1 MNPQIIGKKKRLGL
15 GFIFLIFF
23 ILNLSGVFA
32 QVDWLVETTN
42 ITAYRD
48 GVVHVSQNIII
59 NETYPVMNLQLFSST
74 IDNLIITDASREVLD
89 YNISESNLT
98 IFTLGTNRVDIEY
111 DTISLTNKEAEV
123 WTLIFANPNNSTVY
137 LPEDATIIYLNKIP
151 NEIETLDNKI
161 ALSILPDFWEIS
173 YILPL
178 GLPSEP
184 PDPPQENIFPLE
196 YIAITMGLTVLLLIF
211 IFFKKRQPN
220 IKKIVKKHPQLKNE
234 EIDVIRFIKEEGGK
248 VFESQIRERF
258 PDLPRTSLWRLI
270 RRLEK
275 NEIVR
280 TKKIGLENQVEL
292 KK

>member
-1 MNPQIIGKKKRLGL
+1 MNPQIIGKKKCFGL
-15 GFIFLIFF
+15 GFIFLTFF
-23 ILNLSGVFA
+23 VLTLSGVFA
-32 QVDWLVETTN
+32 QADYLIESTN
-42 ITAYRD
+42 ITVYRD
-48 GVVHVSQNIII
+48 GVVHVSQNVII

-74 IDNLIITDASREVLD
+74 VDNMIIVDTNRDVLD
-89 YNISESNLT
+89 YKISEYNLT
-98 IFTLGTNRVDIEY
+98 IFTLGTNRVNIEY

-123 WTLIFANPNNSTVY
+123 WTLNVENPNNSTVY
-137 LPEDATIIYLNKIP
+137 LPKDATIVYLNKIP
-151 NEIETLDNKI
+151 FEIETLDNKI
-161 ALSILPDFWEIS
+161 TLSIFPDFWEIS

-178 GLPSEP
+178 GPPAEP

-196 YIAITMGLTVLLLIF
+196 YIAIAIGLTVLLLVFLF
-211 IFFKKRQPN
+211 IKRRQPN